1 MKKEKD
7 NIFYKLFQQKREL
20 KREKKMRQAEC
31 VHKKSDTTCLLK
43 FIKGDEAKKNPFVVK
58 CRRCGEKVDLSLYD
72 AQDGTPM
79 EQIRRNRRKAR
90 SIFNAAKLRSNP
102 KKDKEMLNALIKY
115 FKATD
120 AFYTMA
126 KEIFA
131 DTEKGDRRNKKQQS
145 SHFNVSRGGR
155 TLF

>member
-1 MKKEKD
+1 MD
-7 NIFYKLFQQKREL
+7 FIIDLFDPPFEL
-20 KREKKMRQAEC
+20 E
-31 VHKKSDTTCLLK
+31 
-43 FIKGDEAKKNPFVVK
+43 
-58 CRRCGEKVDLSLYD
+58 GE
-72 AQDGTPM
+72 
-79 EQIRRNRRKAR
+79 
-90 SIFNAAKLRSNP
+90 
-102 KKDKEMLNALIKY
+102 KDKEMLNALIKY